1 MSVGILS
8 VGIGISAGTLIG
20 IFSAYTG
27 GKIDLAIQRVVD
39 ALMAF
44 PAIIMALA
52 LMAALGASQTNVI
65 VALVIILLPGAVRVV
80 RSQVLSIKERE
91 FVEAAVALGYSKARI
106 LFRHVVPNV
115 LGPTIVYSTLTV
127 PGFIMYEAILSFL
140 GLGVESPNSS
150 WGVLIKEG
158 ANFLETE
165 IQLLLLPGLFFSLT
179 LFSLNFLGDG
189 LRDAL
194 DVKASKD

>member
-1 MSVGILS
+1 MI
-8 VGIGISAGTLIG
+8 
-20 IFSAYTG
+20 
-27 GKIDLAIQRVVD
+27 
-39 ALMAF
+39 
-44 PAIIMALA
+44 
-52 LMAALGASQTNVI
+52 
-65 VALVIILLPGAVRVV
+65 
-80 RSQVLSIKERE
+80 
-91 FVEAAVALGYSKARI
+91 
-106 LFRHVVPNV
+106 PNV
-115 LGPTIVYSTLTV
+115 LGPTVVYSTLTV

-194 DVKASKD
+194 DVKAAKD